1 MKLKKNSI
9 QKMIKTK
16 QISIK
21 ITRTE
26 FNTKIKWQDTLL
38 FGEEISLSFTCMKTD
53 EKREKGYIKR
63 KRKRNFMLLQLI
75 HVPLHQ

>member
-9 QKMIKTK
+9 KKMIKTK

-38 FGEEISLSFTCMKTD
+38 FREEIQLSFTCMKTD

-63 KRKRNFMLLQLI
+63 KRKRNSMLLQLV
-75 HVPLHQ
+75 HMPLHQ